1 MPTDPCLATLV
12 RRDWLDA
19 GPLGHLID
27 PYIGALRGQRY
38 GERTIRGYVGCLAHF
53 CHWMACDAI
62 AWSAPEA
69 VSLVERFLRDHLP
82 TCVCPAPCY
91 GSVASSG
98 AALRHLL
105 KLLPASQLASV
116 LTDPVTV
123 ELERFGEYLSNTC
136 GLAPVTCDRR
146 LHIVGCFLVRAFGTR
161 APTVS
166 QIASVQLDEFFAELS
181 THLQPASL
189 RTACNSLRSYFR
201 YRALLGDS
209 TAGLAAALPRVADW
223 QRTTLP
229 KVLSDAE
236 LEAFLATFDLTD
248 PVGLRDYAIARC
260 LLDLG
265 LRGQEVTYLTLE
277 SLDWRQATL
286 TISGT
291 KSKRVQQLPLPA
303 VTGEAIARYLRE
315 GRPTQSQNRALFVRH
330 RAPFDRPLGVPAIRN
345 AMNRA
350 FVRCGLRDRFC
361 NTHVLRRTA
370 ATRLHRAGASIKE
383 IADLLRHQSLD
394 TARVYARVDLVGL
407 RAVAM
412 PWPGCTS

>member
-1 MPTDPCLATLV
+1 MATLV

-27 PYIGALRGQRY
+27 PYIVALRGQRY

-82 TCVCPAPCY
+82 TCVCPVPCY
-91 GSVASSG
+91 ASVASSG

-105 KLLPASQLASV
+105 KLLPASQPDV

-146 LHIVGCFLVRAFGTR
+146 LHIVGCFLVRAFGSR
-161 APTVS
+161 AATVS

-330 RAPFDRPLGVPAIRN
+330 RAPFD
-345 AMNRA
+345 
-350 FVRCGLRDRFC
+350 
-361 NTHVLRRTA
+361 
-370 ATRLHRAGASIKE
+370 K
-383 IADLLRHQSLD
+383 LLLITPKD
-394 TARVYARVDLVGL
+394 
-407 RAVAM
+407 
-412 PWPGCTS
+412 